1 MGLVY
6 TVITS
11 IKGRHQ
17 QLLFYFITQFWE
29 WLLTESRVLP
39 VLSVKVFRKCKGFKK
54 SQFYIYKISNELWCG
69 DLVLK
74 QTFQLLDQSGT
85 YTAPPICF
93 LVSSSNDFT
102 RSPSVSQKMT
112 NFSGQLSRNMVFTPI
127 CTSPHKTLYTQEP
140 YRTEVFSEDI
150 PCAVLCYNCGTKWPW
165 GVSGIMFGFMYPT

>member
-6 TVITS
+6 IVITS

-29 WLLTESRVLP
+29 WLLTESGVLP
-39 VLSVKVFRKCKGFKK
+39 MLSVKVFRKCKGFEK
-54 SQFYIYKISNELWCG
+54 SQFYKISKELQCG

-102 RSPSVSQKMT
+102 CWSPSVPQKMT

-127 CTSPHKTLYTQEP
+127 CTNPHKTLYTQEP
-140 YRTEVFSEDI
+140 YRIEVFSENI
-150 PCAVLCYNCGTKWPW
+150 PCAVYAIIMEQ
-165 GVSGIMFGFMYPT
+165 SGPEV